1 MFYIYCPFFVQW
13 LSGFCPVGNFVMSCP
28 VSYVY
33 HINQKMTIIKKN
45 VLILI
50 IVLAI
55 ALALIAA
62 VWLYYDW
69 RIGQLQL

>member
-1 MFYIYCPFFVQW
+1 
-13 LSGFCPVGNFVMSCP
+13 
-28 VSYVY
+28 
-33 HINQKMTIIKKN
+33 MTIIKKN

-55 ALALIAA
+55 ALVLIAA

-69 RIGQLQL
+69 RIGQLQ

>member
-1 MFYIYCPFFVQW
+1 
-13 LSGFCPVGNFVMSCP
+13 MSCP

-33 HINQKMTIIKKN
+33 QINQKITIIKKN

-55 ALALIAA
+55 ALVLIAA

-69 RIGQLQL
+69 RIGQLQ